1 MTRPLW
7 QKGKFL
13 RVAEEIH
20 TVYLLDKWAKMEA
33 RNLKRFTTAVGWLSV
48 LELTRLGVKPKEA
61 LPMRYDA
68 ELYAALKQGTVRRL
82 FTGGN
87 ALVWPEMYR

>member
-1 MTRPLW
+1 MW

-20 TVYLLDKWAKMEA
+20 TAYLLDKWAKMEA
-33 RNLKRFTTAVGWLSV
+33 RNLKRFTTTVGGLSA
-48 LELTRLGVKPKEA
+48 LELTRLMAKPNEA

-68 ELYAALKQGTVRRL
+68 EMYAALKQGTVRRL

-87 ALVWPEMYR
+87 AMVWP

>member
-1 MTRPLW
+1 MTRLLL

-33 RNLKRFTTAVGWLSV
+33 RNLKRFTTAVGWLSA
-48 LELTRLGVKPKEA
+48 LELTRLVAKPKEA
-61 LPMRYDA
+61 LP
-68 ELYAALKQGTVRRL
+68 RR
-82 FTGGN
+82 
-87 ALVWPEMYR
+87 

>member
-1 MTRPLW
+1 MW

-33 RNLKRFTTAVGWLSV
+33 RNLKRFTTAVGGLSA
-48 LELTRLGVKPKEA
+48 LELTRLGAKPKEA
-61 LPMRYDA
+61 LPRRYDVA
-68 ELYAALKQGTVRRL
+68 VGVFGVGVGVGVLCAAWEAWQQQNK
-82 FTGGN
+82 
-87 ALVWPEMYR
+87 